1 MVESEYKINTIR
13 SKLTTGVTAPYAC
26 TIHAVL
32 KYDGKESPY
41 NVYNEQVALR
51 LAQTL
56 HIPVADGVL
65 AATAEGPAYASIKV
79 SPIDLPDMSESDRV
93 RKKVANLYPDESAAL
108 VVFDILIGNDDRASN
123 IKVTQLTRH
132 IRMFR
137 AFDHSHALLNIEGD
151 PCECIKRLKSSD
163 IIVQFHP
170 FFEKLS
176 NAALERWVARIVATE
191 DDYIRE
197 CCVFGK
203 TFREVTVEM
212 QQSLADALVWRK
224 TNLAAIISSEINRIA
239 PLP

>member
-1 MVESEYKINTIR
+1 MVESEYKIHSIR
-13 SKLTTGVTAPYAC
+13 RKLTTGVTAPYAC

-32 KYDGKESPY
+32 KYDGEESPY

-65 AATAEGPAYASIKV
+65 AATADGPAYASIKV
-79 SPIDLPDMSESDRV
+79 NPIDLPDMSETDRE
-93 RKKVANLYPDESAAL
+93 REKVAILYPDESAAL
-108 VVFDILIGNDDRASN
+108 VAFDILIGNDDRASN
-123 IKVTQLTRH
+123 IKVTQRTRH
-132 IRMFR
+132 IKIFR

-163 IIVQFHP
+163 MIVQFHP

-176 NAALERWVARIVATE
+176 KAALERWVARIEVTE
-191 DDYIRE
+191 EDYIRE
-197 CCVFGK
+197 CCIFGK
-203 TFREVTVEM
+203 NFRDVTETM
-212 QQSLADALVWRK
+212 QHDLADALVWRK
-224 TNLAAIISSEINRIA
+224 ANLATIIAREINKIA